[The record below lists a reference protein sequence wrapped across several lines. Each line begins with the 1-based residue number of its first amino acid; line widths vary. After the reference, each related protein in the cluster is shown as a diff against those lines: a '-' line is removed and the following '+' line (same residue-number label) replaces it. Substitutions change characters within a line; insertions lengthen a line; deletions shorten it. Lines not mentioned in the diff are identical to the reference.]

1 MQMVNGT
8 QPLAAVSLV
17 ARVAMRMRLA
27 VSLMRMRIMRHR
39 TRIRMLVLVLP
50 SEVKYQYQ
58 NNMKNVNNIKRMRRA
73 WRSDLTARSPA

>member
-17 ARVAMRMRLA
+17 ARITMRMRMA
-27 VSLMRMRIMRHR
+27 VSLMRVRVMRHR
-39 TRIRMLVLVLP
+39 SRIRVTVLVLP
-50 SEVKYQYQ
+50 SGVKYQYQ
-58 NNMKNVNNIKRMRRA
+58 NNMKNGNNIKRMRRA